1 MAESITEVFN
11 SEQHFRDL
19 LVRLNI
25 PEGHINRLINEE
37 GLNSASELAVTKTD
51 DIEQSMNSVNK
62 LFGNK
67 TGNARLY
74 FSPARIK
81 KIVALAAYFK
91 RCQTANRI
99 PDIRQIFPEDVN
111 SYVEHLDQWKGVTP
125 KADIALNKEELKFD
139 FNRFIGFREK
149 IQTLVSSINGSRGI
163 SLEYLLRPKNPDDTP
178 VGILMEDEDPQIFSN
193 EFMLKNATLSGPDF
207 NQDNEVLY
215 TILRHYLTGT
225 AGWNIISKFSRNKDG
240 RGAYLALRNRY
251 ESPAYNDALKTQA
264 NSTLTTTFYKGDNTK
279 FNWEKFVAL
288 HMEAHRKFEE
298 INEPLPESM
307 KILHLKTGI
316 RPEAGLEAELAV
328 ARAKPDINASFD
340 TFVTQITE
348 GIANRR
354 SRQGTFKI
362 ATGREVSSFNTS
374 SRFRGRG
381 RRSGRGTYR
390 GGGGRGYRSN
400 NRGRS
405 YGRGRGR
412 GRGSNSSSTFRR
424 NNNVPSEIVV
434 EGKTLYPNKDY
445 SADEY
450 NTLSYNQKGILRRA
464 RVGKYNEAND
474 ASSTIDT
481 RTIRATIVN
490 EVRDY
495 FSGNNNI
502 NQDNIIPNESQEG
515 SSGWEAGVSATQQI
529 RKRRRTSPS

>member
-1 MAESITEVFN
+1 MAESITEAYN
-11 SEQHFRDL
+11 SQDRFSDL
-19 LVRLNI
+19 LLRLNF
-25 PEGHINRLINEE
+25 PARHITRLIDEE
-37 GLNSASELAVTKTD
+37 GLDTAGELATTKAED
-51 DIEQSMNSVNK
+51 VEQSMINVNK
-62 LFGNK
+62 LFGNR
-67 TGNARLY
+67 TGAARLY

-81 KIVALAAYFK
+81 KLIALCVYLK
-91 RCQTANRI
+91 RCLTVSRI
-99 PDIRQIFPEDVN
+99 PDIRQIDPNDVTI
-111 SYVEHLDQWKGVTP
+111 YVEHLDQWKGSTP
-125 KADIALNKEELKFD
+125 KADTALNQDEIKFD
-139 FNRFIGFREK
+139 FNRFTAFREK
-149 IQTLVSSINGSRGI
+149 IQTISSSIKGKRGI
-163 SLEYLLRPKNPDDTP
+163 SLEYLLRPELLEGAPAT
-178 VGILMEDEDPQIFSN
+178 VLVEEADPEVFSN
-193 EFMLKNATLSGPDF
+193 EYMTKNATLTGPEF

-264 NSTLTTTFYKGDNTK
+264 NNTITTTFYKGDNTK

-328 ARAKPDINASFD
+328 ARSRPNVNTSFD
-340 TFVTQITE
+340 AFVTQITE

-354 SRQGTFKI
+354 SRQGIFKM
-362 ATGREVSSFNTS
+362 ATGREVSSFNMAPGG
-374 SRFRGRG
+374 RGRG
-381 RRSGRGTYR
+381 RGPGRHSYR
-390 GGGGRGYRSN
+390 GGRGRGRFPG
-400 NRGRS
+400 RGRF

-412 GRGSNSSSTFRR
+412 GRGSSSYRR

-434 EGKTLYPNKDY
+434 EGKTLFPNRDY
-445 SADEY
+445 TPEEY
-450 NTLSYNQKGILRRA
+450 NSLTYNQKGSLRRA
-464 RVGKYNEAND
+464 RVGRHND
-474 ASSTIDT
+474 SNDSSSTIDT

-490 EVRDY
+490 EMRDY
-495 FSGNNNI
+495 FSGNNNA
-502 NQDNIIPNESQEG
+502 NEDNIVPTGSQEG
-515 SSGWEAGVSATQQI
+515 TNESDAGVSATQQI

>member
-1 MAESITEVFN
+1 MAESITEVYN
-11 SEQHFRDL
+11 SEPHFRNL
-19 LVRLNI
+19 LTRLSI
-25 PEGHINRLINEE
+25 PEAHINRLINEE
-37 GLNSASELAVTKTD
+37 GLNNASELAVTKAD

-67 TGNARLY
+67 TGNTRLY

-91 RCQTANRI
+91 RCQIANRI

-111 SYVEHLDQWKGVTP
+111 SYVEHLNQWKGTTP

-139 FNRFIGFREK
+139 FNRFISFREK
-149 IQTLVSSINGSRGI
+149 IQTLVSSINGCRGI
-163 SLEYLLRPKNPDDTP
+163 SLEYLLRPKGPDDTP
-178 VGILMEDEDPQIFSN
+178 RRSLIEDEDPQIFSN

-215 TILRHYLTGT
+215 IILRHYLTGT
-225 AGWNIISKFSRNKDG
+225 AGWNIISKFSKNKNG

-279 FNWEKFVAL
+279 FNWEKFVSL

-328 ARAKPDINASFD
+328 ARAKPEINTSFD
-340 TFVTQITE
+340 AFVTQITE

-354 SRQGTFKI
+354 SRQGTFQM
-362 ATGREVSSFNTS
+362 TSSREVSSFNTTS
-374 SRFRGRG
+374 RGRG
-381 RRSGRGTYR
+381 RARGSGRGTYH
-390 GGGGRGYRSN
+390 GGVGRGYRSI

-405 YGRGRGR
+405 YSRRRGRGR
-412 GRGSNSSSTFRR
+412 NSNSLSMYRR
-424 NNNVPSEIVV
+424 NNSIPSEIVV

-445 SADEY
+445 SAEEY
-450 NTLSYNQKGILRRA
+450 NSLSYNQKGSLRRA
-464 RVGKYNEAND
+464 RVGRYNESNNT
-474 ASSTIDT
+474 SSTIDS
-481 RTIRATIVN
+481 RTVKATTVN
-490 EVRDY
+490 EARDY

-502 NQDNIIPNESQEG
+502 DQANIISNESYEG
-515 SSGWEAGVSATQQI
+515 PSKLDAGISATQQI
-529 RKRRRTSPS
+529 RKRRRTSPL